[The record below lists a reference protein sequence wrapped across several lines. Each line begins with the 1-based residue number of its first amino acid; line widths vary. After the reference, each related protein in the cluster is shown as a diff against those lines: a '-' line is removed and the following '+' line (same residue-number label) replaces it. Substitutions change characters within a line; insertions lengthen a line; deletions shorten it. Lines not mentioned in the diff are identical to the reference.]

1 MAANTARVSDYDIEH
16 FESASSAR
24 PRKKEHNVILEKVKD
39 PTKAQLIAQEMHVL
53 KKSVVVLCFVAVV
66 FGIISLQIY
75 AGAKNYRLTMEIQSA
90 QKELSIAQSENI
102 KLNSEL
108 SGITSIAIIDSYA
121 TDVLG
126 MTKIE
131 NYQIECINLSEGDA
145 VLFTSS
151 GIGG

>member
-1 MAANTARVSDYDIEH
+1 M
-16 FESASSAR
+16 
-24 PRKKEHNVILEKVKD
+24 KKVKD
-39 PTKAQLIAQEMHVL
+39 PTKAQLIAQDLHVF
-53 KKSVVVLCFVAVV
+53 KKSVIVLCFVAVV

-151 GIGG
+151 GIVG

>member
-1 MAANTARVSDYDIEH
+1 MAENTVRVSDYDIEH

-24 PRKKEHNVILEKVKD
+24 PTKKEHNAILKKVKD
-39 PTKAQLIAQEMHVL
+39 PTKAQLIAQDLHVF
-53 KKSVVVLCFVAVV
+53 KKSVIVLCFVAVV

-151 GIGG
+151 GIVG